1 MAQNELKKQ
10 LEIYK
15 SDLSSMEMECQKLNA
30 NLADAIRKEKDL
42 VDNLD
47 QQTNCKFFFIYFL
60 VIFVLS
66 GA

>member
-47 QQTNCKFFFIYFL
+47 QQTNCKFFFD
-60 VIFVLS
+60 IFFS
-66 GA
+66 NF